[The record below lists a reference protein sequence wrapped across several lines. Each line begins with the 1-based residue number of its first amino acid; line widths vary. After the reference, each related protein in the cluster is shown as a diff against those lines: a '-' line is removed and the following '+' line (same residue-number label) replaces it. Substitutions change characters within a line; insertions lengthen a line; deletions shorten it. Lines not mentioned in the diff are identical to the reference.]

1 MKIIVPIKQVIDA
14 GARIRVKSDG
24 SGVDPSGVRMIVN
37 PFDEIALEEAVRLK
51 EAGKATEVI
60 AVTIAGEPANE
71 ALRSAL
77 ARGADRAVRVDHAGI
92 LEPLAIAKAIAKL
105 VRNEGAQ
112 LVLAGKQSID
122 GDNNQ
127 VGQMIAAL
135 LGWPQATFA
144 SKLTLEGDEITVTR
158 EVDGGLETLAMPLPA
173 VVTADLRLN
182 QPRHA
187 SLPNIMKAKKKPIE
201 TLSSQDVGLSAD
213 PRVTVL
219 ETRAPQPRA
228 KGVRV
233 TDVDELISRLRDD
246 AKIV

>member
-1 MKIIVPIKQVIDA
+1 
-14 GARIRVKSDG
+14 
-24 SGVDPSGVRMIVN
+24 
-37 PFDEIALEEAVRLK
+37 
-51 EAGKATEVI
+51 
-60 AVTIAGEPANE
+60 
-71 ALRSAL
+71 
-77 ARGADRAVRVDHAGI
+77 
-92 LEPLAIAKAIAKL
+92 
-105 VRNEGAQ
+105 
-112 LVLAGKQSID
+112 
-122 GDNNQ
+122 
-127 VGQMIAAL
+127 
-135 LGWPQATFA
+135 
-144 SKLTLEGDEITVTR
+144 
-158 EVDGGLETLAMPLPA
+158 LPA

-213 PRVTVL
+213 TRVTVL